1 MASPIYISIDGN
13 IGSGKSTRYEE
24 LKEHFKNDSDI
35 GFLPEP
41 VSEWVD
47 IKDREGVNIIE
58 NLYKDTKK
66 YAFRFQ
72 MMAYISRLALFRKE
86 VRENKYRII
95 ISERSTYTD
104 KNIFAKMLYDDGD
117 IEHDEYIIYNKWFDE
132 FLDEMKLSGIIY
144 IRAEP
149 QTSYDRVVK
158 RGRQGETI
166 PIEYLVKCHNYHEQW
181 IKTINDN
188 DNDNNTKIK
197 VLTIDCDHD
206 TDNPE
211 FNGKNDEWLSMM
223 SEWIKKFN

>member
-24 LKEHFKNDSDI
+24 LKELFKNDSDI

-41 VSEWVD
+41 VNEWVD
-47 IKDREGVNIIE
+47 IKDKEGVNIIE

-86 VRENKYRII
+86 VRENKYKII

-132 FLDEMKLSGIIY
+132 FLDEMKLYGIIY

-149 QTSYDRVVK
+149 QTSHDRVIK
-158 RGRQGETI
+158 RARQGETI
-166 PIEYLVKCHNYHEQW
+166 PLEYLEKCHKYHEDW
-181 IKTINDN
+181 IQSIKD
-188 DNDNNTKIK
+188 DNNTNIK
-197 VLTIDCDHD
+197 VLTVDCNCD
-206 TDNPE
+206 TDDPKHSGVN
-211 FNGKNDEWLSMM
+211 NEWLATM
-223 SEWIKKFN
+223 SEWIRKFS

>member
-86 VRENKYRII
+86 VRENKYKII

-149 QTSYDRVVK
+149 QTSYNRVVK
-158 RGRQGETI
+158 RARKGETI
-166 PIEYLVKCHNYHEQW
+166 PIEYLIKCHNYHEQW
-181 IKTINDN
+181 IKTIND
-188 DNDNNTKIK
+188 DNTKIK
-197 VLTIDCDHD
+197 VLNIDCDHD

-211 FNGKNDEWLSMM
+211 FNGKNNEWLTIM

>member
-24 LKEHFKNDSDI
+24 LKEYFKNDSDI

-41 VSEWVD
+41 VNEWVD

-86 VRENKYRII
+86 VRENKYKII

-158 RGRQGETI
+158 RARQGETI

-181 IKTINDN
+181 INTINDN
-188 DNDNNTKIK
+188 NDNNTKIK

-211 FNGKNDEWLSMM
+211 FNGKNIEWLTMM